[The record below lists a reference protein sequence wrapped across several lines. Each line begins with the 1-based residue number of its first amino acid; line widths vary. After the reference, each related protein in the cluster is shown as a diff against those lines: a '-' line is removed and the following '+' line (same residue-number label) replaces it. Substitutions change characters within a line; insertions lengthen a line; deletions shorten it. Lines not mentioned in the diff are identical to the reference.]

1 MGPQERGHVLD
12 SDQVFQFYF
21 GCVDFKHE
29 IFGSANDSN
38 SMFMALVKDH
48 EVEVLKALS
57 ELLALPSGYL
67 QIFGIL
73 LVSSLA
79 VSIQSG
85 KVLAGD
91 WLQPPVDGSEIR

>member
-1 MGPQERGHVLD
+1 MSWTVTR
-12 SDQVFQFYF
+12 SFSFYF

-29 IFGSANDSN
+29 IFGSSNDSN

-48 EVEVLKALS
+48 EVEVFKALS

-79 VSIQSG
+79 ISIQSG
-85 KVLAGD
+85 KVLAGH
-91 WLQPPVDGSEIR
+91 WLHLSSPQAPPHGAKNS